1 MPSYIDSPT
10 QGAIYLQKGV
20 ATYLF
25 GSFDY
30 KKSNTQMYVTNIVG
44 NGTTATLTVQIYG
57 GEIPVVGNL
66 VSVSQTTT
74 SSGAFNVNRA
84 ALTAVSINA
93 LGAGTI
99 SFLSAT
105 SVSSTPDAGTA
116 IAEVAEIP
124 ETLAAGASIAAC
136 LESPECDS
144 QKTIPLAVTFTTK
157 PTAVTV
163 TLQVAL
169 RNVDAEFTNTTT
181 AVTVAGTAYTAG
193 PVVQATL
200 QRGYFY
206 RVLVSGL
213 TAGSGSG
220 LIVKICG

>member
-1 MPSYIDSPT
+1 MSSYIDSPN

-25 GSFDY
+25 GSFNY
-30 KKSNTQMYVTNIVG
+30 KQSNTQMRVTNIVG
-44 NGTTATLTVQIYG
+44 DGTTATLTVQIYG
-57 GEIPVVGNL
+57 GEIPIVGNL

-181 AVTVAGTAYTAG
+181 AVTVAGTVYTAG

-206 RVLVSGL
+206 RVIVSGL
-213 TAGSGSG
+213 TIGSGVG
-220 LIVKICG
+220 LVVKIGG

>member
-30 KKSNTQMYVTNIVG
+30 KKSNTQMSVTNIVG

-57 GEIPVVGNL
+57 GEIPIVGNL

-99 SFLSAT
+99 SFLLAT

-206 RVLVSGL
+206 RVIVSGL
-213 TAGSGSG
+213 TIGSGVG
-220 LIVKICG
+220 LVVKIGG

>member
-1 MPSYIDSPT
+1 VNNPT
-10 QGAIYLQKGV
+10 QGSILLQKGV

-25 GSFDY
+25 GSFNY
-30 KKSNTQMYVTNIVG
+30 KQSNTQMYVTNIVG
-44 NGTTATLTVQIYG
+44 NGTTATLTVQVYG

-66 VSVSQTTT
+66 VSVAQTAT
-74 SSGAFNVNRA
+74 SSGAFNVNRV
-84 ALTAVSINA
+84 ALTGVTLNA
-93 LGAGTI
+93 TGAGTI
-99 SFLSAT
+99 TFLSAT
-105 SVSSTPDAGTA
+105 TVASTADAGVA

-124 ETLAAGASIAAC
+124 ETLAAVKSIAVC

-144 QKTIPLAVTFTTK
+144 QKTVPFVALFTTL

-181 AVTVAGTAYTAG
+181 AVTVAAGAYTAG

-206 RVLVSGL
+206 RAIVSGL
-213 TAGSGSG
+213 TLGSGAG
-220 LIVKICG
+220 LIVKIGG

>member
-10 QGAIYLQKGV
+10 QGSILLQKGV
-20 ATYLF
+20 AAYLF
-25 GSFDY
+25 GSFNY
-30 KKSNTQMYVTNIVG
+30 KQSNTQMYVTNIVG

-57 GEIPVVGNL
+57 GEIPAIGSL
-66 VSVSQTTT
+66 VSVSKTAT
-74 SSGAFNVNRA
+74 SSGAFNVNRLP
-84 ALTAVSINA
+84 LTAVSINA

-105 SVSSTPDAGTA
+105 SVATTPDTGNA
-116 IAEVAEIP
+116 IVEVPEVP
-124 ETLAAGASIAAC
+124 ETLAEGKSIAVC

-144 QKTIPLAVTFTTK
+144 QKTVPLAVTFTTK
-157 PTAVTV
+157 PTALTV

-181 AVTVAGTAYTAG
+181 VVTLAGGAYTAG

-206 RVLVSGL
+206 RVIASGL
-213 TAGSGSG
+213 TAGSGVG
-220 LIVKICG
+220 LVCKLGG